1 MEPGHAERRVS
12 STPSPDSKSR
22 LGGPNSGG
30 SADGEVRDTT
40 AGQRRGKERFGAGHR
55 NAETKPGYNN
65 ATSVELLSRRGQE
78 VAELASI
85 EPTDRVGRDAREP
98 GRRLPQEET
107 EERPVRPETP

>member
-1 MEPGHAERRVS
+1 MEPGHAERQVS

-30 SADGEVRDTT
+30 SDDGEVRDTT
-40 AGQRRGKERFGAGHR
+40 AGWRRWKERFGAGHG
-55 NAETKPGYNN
+55 NAKTEPGYNN

-78 VAELASI
+78 VAELA
-85 EPTDRVGRDAREP
+85 PTDRVRRDAREP
-98 GRRLPQEET
+98 GRGVPQEET